1 MKCYTVVA
9 MTTKGEYKSV
19 YLGNDLAAAKQVNRS
34 YKQDLKGKDCIAV
47 FFFPKPYSKRVSG
60 EARHFEALEKER
72 KAKKREEVKKAP
84 AKKEKKAD
92 K

>member
-19 YLGNDLAAAKQVNRS
+19 YLGNDLAAAKKINRE
-34 YKQDLKGKDCIAV
+34 YKTDLKAKDAIAV

-60 EARHFEALEKER
+60 EARHFEALEKAK
-72 KAKKREEVKKAP
+72 KAKKREVAKKAP
-84 AKKEKKAD
+84 VKKKED